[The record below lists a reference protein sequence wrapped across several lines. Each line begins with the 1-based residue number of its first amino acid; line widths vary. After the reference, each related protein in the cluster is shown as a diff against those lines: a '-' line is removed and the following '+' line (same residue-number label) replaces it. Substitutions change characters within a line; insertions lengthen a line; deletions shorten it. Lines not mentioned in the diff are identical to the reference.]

1 MKKKGWHILDLYTGS
16 MPISVDLNLDR
27 LVKCTKGMSGRD
39 IKDRILKVALHKA
52 IYEDTDTVTWE
63 HVKYALKQHKTKLN
77 EPKGMFA

>member
-1 MKKKGWHILDLYTGS
+1 MAILELYTKS
-16 MPISVDLNLDR
+16 MPLETDFSNEK

-52 IYEDTDTVTWE
+52 IYEDKDTITWE